1 MFKSQ
6 RVLNLHVCVTLPV
19 LLYATEYMGSG
30 PEGGRRKYNGCV
42 LKSERINA
50 VDRKELGKGELQKG
64 GIQEAIFW

>member
-1 MFKSQ
+1 
-6 RVLNLHVCVTLPV
+6 
-19 LLYATEYMGSG
+19 MGSG

-50 VDRKELGKGELQKG
+50 VDRRDLGNGELQKG